1 MSGQPVINDIEII
14 YVNLLQEPAL
24 SLKTNSDFGTLPNNT
39 FLQFE
44 NASFEDLIGI
54 PNVENISQ
62 ASDVTPD
69 ETKASIESFTLDLN
83 TAQLLLTFD
92 DVVDSSTGIFT
103 GITIQESQQGNLRV
117 PLTGGTVISPSGY
130 VIIILLESDDVIL
143 LKSISGLATS
153 RANTY
158 LVINEDTFKDA
169 AARNIIGIPS
179 NEALQV
185 DPFIPDRTSPLLI
198 DFSLDMNSNELV
210 ITFNEP
216 IEPSSIIFTR
226 LILLNSSSNSTSLAS
241 VTLSTPISSVPSNE
255 FTVFSIT
262 LNSTSDIERIKS
274 QADLATSVDNTFI
287 QVLDEAF
294 VDMALLGNQ
303 ANQSLN
309 SIIQASIVL
318 PDTVAPSL
326 VSFISVDLNQ
336 ALITLLYT
344 EPVDVQSI
352 DFTKFRL
359 QNSFEVDFGLVSSFL
374 TLTDGICLSSFG
386 CNPGSELTFKLV
398 EDDLNQLKSRP
409 GLCISKQTCI
419 PTFTSKFHC

>member
-1 MSGQPVINDIEII
+1 MQSFELNLNLNQLRLTFNERIKGAELNLTRFRLQEASSSPNFATIPYGTLTDMSGQPVTNDIEII

-92 DVVDSSTGIFT
+92 DVVDNSTGIFT

-169 AARNIIGIPS
+169 AAR
-179 NEALQV
+179 
-185 DPFIPDRTSPLLI
+185 
-198 DFSLDMNSNELV
+198 
-210 ITFNEP
+210 
-216 IEPSSIIFTR
+216 
-226 LILLNSSSNSTSLAS
+226 
-241 VTLSTPISSVPSNE
+241 
-255 FTVFSIT
+255 
-262 LNSTSDIERIKS
+262 
-274 QADLATSVDNTFI
+274 
-287 QVLDEAF
+287 
-294 VDMALLGNQ
+294 
-303 ANQSLN
+303 
-309 SIIQASIVL
+309 
-318 PDTVAPSL
+318 
-326 VSFISVDLNQ
+326 
-336 ALITLLYT
+336 
-344 EPVDVQSI
+344 
-352 DFTKFRL
+352 
-359 QNSFEVDFGLVSSFL
+359 
-374 TLTDGICLSSFG
+374 
-386 CNPGSELTFKLV
+386 SEYNRYPK
-398 EDDLNQLKSRP
+398 
-409 GLCISKQTCI
+409 
-419 PTFTSKFHC
+419 